1 MDSFKFPIVHGIL
14 SLASVF
20 TFQGSFELEYLSIFL
35 YSKDER
41 VLKAL
46 LASQE

>member
-1 MDSFKFPIVHGIL
+1 MDSSKLLIVHCIL

-20 TFQGSFELEYLSIFL
+20 TFQGSFELEYLLIFL
-35 YSKDER
+35 YSKDGR